1 MQQVKLGVNIDHVA
15 TLRQAR
21 REMEPDPVNAA
32 RIAKNAGADL
42 IVAHLR
48 QDRRH
53 VQEKDLFALRKML
66 KTGLHLEL
74 ANMPE
79 MVKLG
84 LKIKP
89 DWVCIVPESPDE
101 VTTRGGLNL
110 KADKAPAI
118 EKTIKRLK
126 KAGVGVSLFVDPEAV
141 SVRMAHNMGADAVE
155 LCTSSY
161 AAAVGKHRQMTEL
174 EKLELAGYLS
184 HELKLELHAG
194 HDLDYANVGPVAR
207 IPHMRCLNIGFSIVA
222 RSVFTGFKI
231 AVAEMKKL
239 VSSSR

>member
-1 MQQVKLGVNIDHVA
+1 MQIKLGVNIDHVA

-21 REMEPDPVNAA
+21 RELEPDPVNAA
-32 RIAKNAGADL
+32 RIAKGAGADL

-53 VQEKDLFALRKML
+53 VQEKDLLALRKLL
-66 KTGLHLEL
+66 KRGLHLEL
-74 ANMPE
+74 ANVPE
-79 MVKLG
+79 M
-84 LKIKP
+84 LKIALKVRP

-110 KADKAPAI
+110 RADKAPAI
-118 EKTIKRLK
+118 EKSIKKLT

-141 SVRMAHNMGADAVE
+141 SVRMAHNLGADAVE
-155 LCTSSY
+155 LCTSAY
-161 AAAVGKHRQMTEL
+161 ASTVGKHRQMAEL
-174 EKLELAGYLS
+174 EKLELAGYLAQ
-184 HELKLELHAG
+184 ELKLDLHAG
-194 HDLDYANVGPVAR
+194 HGLDYTNVVPVAS
-207 IPHMRCLNIGFSIVA
+207 IPQMSCLNIGFAIVA

-239 VSSSR
+239 IGSAR